1 MSTKNTRKIN
11 KRLPITLAVL
21 GFACGLATPAEAQ
34 DWESLSGQLYGLT
47 SIAASHALRLNLI
60 NTAKVGMPDCQAEIR
75 FLDAN
80 GVVQST
86 SNQVLAAGNSFSLD
100 QRSLIDGNEL
110 QNRMRPVVRLKAV
123 NPNPNL
129 PVDPC
134 RHQVVSSLE
143 LIDTISGLTVAAVPA
158 THSLPG
164 DPYFGGLNLQPV
176 DPCRLNVVNTAESK
190 TQAAC
195 RVTVGFADGSNAI
208 LQQTTVALLPGQSF
222 SAQQFGVSAIEG
234 HSLVRPFVHY
244 APVEPCRGIASMLEA
259 IDGSTGLTRYFISPN
274 AIDAI
279 E

>member
-1 MSTKNTRKIN
+1 MSTKNTRKTN

-21 GFACGLATPAEAQ
+21 GFACSLASPVEAQ
-34 DWESLSGQLYGLT
+34 EWESHSGPLYGLT
-47 SIAASHALRLNLI
+47 SIAAGHALRLNLI
-60 NTAKVGMPDCQAEIR
+60 NTAKIGAPDCQAEIR
-75 FLDAN
+75 FLDAK
-80 GVVQST
+80 GAVQST
-86 SNQVLAAGNSFSLD
+86 ANQVLSAGNSFSLD
-100 QRSLIDGNEL
+100 QRNLIDGTEL

-123 NPNPNL
+123 NPDPHQ
-129 PVDPC
+129 PVEPC
-134 RHQVVSSLE
+134 RQQVVSSLE
-143 LIDTISGLTVAAVPA
+143 LIDTISGLTVAVVPA

-164 DPYFGGLNLQPV
+164 DPYFGGLNLAPV
-176 DPCRLNVVNTAESK
+176 DPCRLNVVNTVESK

-195 RVTVGFADGSNAI
+195 RITAGFADGSNAI

-234 HSLVRPFVHY
+234 HSLVRPFLHY

>member
-11 KRLPITLAVL
+11 KRLPITLAIL

-47 SIAASHALRLNLI
+47 SVAASHALRLNLI
-60 NTAKVGMPDCQAEIR
+60 NTAKLGTPDCQAEIR

-80 GVVQST
+80 GAVQST
-86 SNQVLAAGNSFSLD
+86 TNQVLAPGNSFSLD
-100 QRSLIDGNEL
+100 QASLIDGNEL
-110 QNRMRPVVRLKAV
+110 QNRMRPVIRLKAV
-123 NPNPNL
+123 NPNPNI

-143 LIDTISGLTVAAVPA
+143 LIDALGRTVAAVPA

-164 DPYFGGLNLQPV
+164 DPYFGGLNLQPI

-208 LQQTTVALLPGQSF
+208 LQQKTVLLLPGKSF
-222 SAQQFGVSAIEG
+222 SALQTGDNIIDG
-234 HSLVRPFVHY
+234 HTLVRPFVHY
-244 APVEPCRGIASMLEA
+244 LPVEPCRGIASMLEA
-259 IDGSTGLTRYFISPN
+259 IDGPTGLTRYFISPN